1 MYKRI
6 FIAFIRDFNK
16 EDLKP
21 KLIALLEQNNVSI
34 NQFNDSFAEARRK
47 LLRLDSLTKQT
58 IGSPQI
64 QFDSLV
70 TQIKETNKTLRPFNL
85 VYDSISNQANGDAE
99 KEAGLASFSTDINN
113 ILANSRS
120 IANPFLIMLAV
131 FLGIISISL
140 YGFYFMQLAF
150 NKTKQISK
158 LNKPLIIT
166 VLIIA
171 SIALV
176 STALIALKII
186 GVF

>member
-16 EDLKP
+16 ENLKP

-70 TQIKETNKTLRPFNL
+70 TQIKEMNKTLRPFNL

-99 KEAGLASFSTDINN
+99 K
-113 ILANSRS
+113 
-120 IANPFLIMLAV
+120 
-131 FLGIISISL
+131 
-140 YGFYFMQLAF
+140 
-150 NKTKQISK
+150 K
-158 LNKPLIIT
+158 LD
-166 VLIIA
+166 
-171 SIALV
+171 
-176 STALIALKII
+176 
-186 GVF
+186 